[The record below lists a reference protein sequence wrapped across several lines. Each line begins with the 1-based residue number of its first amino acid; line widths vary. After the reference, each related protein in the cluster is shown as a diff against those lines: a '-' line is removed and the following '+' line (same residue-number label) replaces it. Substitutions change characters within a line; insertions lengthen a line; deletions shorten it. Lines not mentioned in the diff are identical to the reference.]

1 MKMESCFEEMRNFDI
16 SENRD
21 VYKFNG
27 PRIRVHSNGNVEQ
40 LDWSKFLIPITA
52 KYSAYIIHSYLKR
65 RGSFQPFSEFDF
77 PKLSFVLHQIPA
89 VPYYQDYTF

>member
-40 LDWSKFLIPITA
+40 LD
-52 KYSAYIIHSYLKR
+52 
-65 RGSFQPFSEFDF
+65 
-77 PKLSFVLHQIPA
+77 
-89 VPYYQDYTF
+89 